1 MKKKYKN
8 IKIKKSTSE
17 QASERASNDQ
27 LHQIN
32 TNLFCNYKQEINKRA
47 SNKGAQYPYQ
57 LNNQGIS

>member
-8 IKIKKSTSE
+8 KKIKKSTSE
-17 QASERASNDQ
+17 QANERASNEQ

-47 SNKGAQYPYQ
+47 SDKGVQYPYQ